1 LKAAYINR
9 VAVHPMVTVPAMFHG
24 RVAVLL
30 VVAKVAA
37 IQEGQFGFNFQQMFA
52 AKFQNQAASATVGA
66 RFGRAAN
73 NSFTKF
79 KFNQAW
85 LAESCVTDSSKLVA
99 ILQDGSHVE
108 SPVLVG
114 SEISLTENGHVA

>member
-52 AKFQNQAASATVGA
+52 TKFQIRLRLQQWARASAAPRA
-66 RFGRAAN
+66 RRE
-73 NSFTKF
+73 
-79 KFNQAW
+79 Q
-85 LAESCVTDSSKLVA
+85 LV
-99 ILQDGSHVE
+99 Q
-108 SPVLVG
+108 
-114 SEISLTENGHVA
+114 